1 MMNWGNYMAIVICK
15 NCGHEM
21 IGNENHYG
29 KLCLNCGF
37 FIEPESDIKLV
48 SENKKI
54 KEKYAILSRNN
65 WRVRYDL
72 MAYERKNRLKDC
84 VDKIKDNL

>member
-1 MMNWGNYMAIVICK
+1 MAIVICK

-48 SENKKI
+48 NDNKKI
-54 KEKYAILSRNN
+54 KEKYSLIAINKIRDKFLNGGN
-65 WRVRYDL
+65 
-72 MAYERKNRLKDC
+72 KD
-84 VDKIKDNL
+84 DN